1 LILSD
6 KTTAVLAKN
15 IPPLGSVA
23 AVREYRMV
31 RARAE
36 FYKTRTTNAM
46 DLRKAPEEDGDG
58 FVGVPEAPET
68 AVSGD
73 KLPFSESAILPV
85 RVWWKRGVRY
95 AVDGGEREGWGR

>member
-1 LILSD
+1 MILSD

-15 IPPLGSVA
+15 IPPLGSA
-23 AVREYRMV
+23 ATVREYRMV

-36 FYKTRTTNAM
+36 FCKTRMTNAM
-46 DLRKAPEEDGDG
+46 DLRKEADEEDGDG

-68 AVSGD
+68 AVSGN

-85 RVWWKRGVRY
+85 RV
-95 AVDGGEREGWGR
+95 